1 MESHFGK
8 DVLLLQNNRQL
19 PSTIAH
25 PTAIGEFSG
34 LVVEV
39 NHLREGVTNVHD
51 RVGPRVSEREVLR
64 GDTLVDKQRI
74 HIEMRILLLLLV
86 NDYDENTSRCSL
98 STVILNELS
107 SS

>member
-19 PSTIAH
+19 PSTIAY
-25 PTAIGEFSG
+25 PTAIGELSG

-51 RVGPRVSEREVLR
+51 QVGPRVSEREVLR
-64 GDTLVDKQRI
+64 ADTLVDIQRI
-74 HIEMRILLLLLV
+74 HIEVRILLLLLV